1 MARAGSNEL
10 GRAARGGAVTLVGS
24 LCSAIFGFAFSILLA
39 QKIGAHGAGV
49 VLQAVG
55 TFVIIMA
62 LVKLGLDTTSIWML
76 PPMVRNEP
84 EQVRM
89 ALVGILVPAAAV
101 PLVVSCAW
109 FAWRIVGGYGAHGP
123 VADAIT
129 VMAVFLPFAS
139 VMTVALAATRAFGG
153 VVPFNAIGNVLVPGL
168 RPVLLLVV
176 VALGGGTIAATT
188 SYSLPVLVGMM
199 CALVTLLAGVH
210 RVTRSQPHA
219 GWVPDRP
226 LMRRIMAY
234 SLPRTLMSGL
244 EQTVIWIDVV
254 LVGVILGSTQA
265 GIYGSASRFVSAG
278 VVVLTAL
285 RIVVAPRFSAL
296 LAAERRTEVE
306 ELYAV
311 TARWILLFGAPIYL
325 LLAVFAPTVLS
336 WLGKDFHDGAS
347 SLVILSLGSIVVL
360 AAGNIQSLLL
370 MSGRSGLGA
379 FNKMIVVAF
388 NVTSNFVLIPL
399 IGIEG
404 AAISWAG
411 AMVLDTSLAA
421 YQVRRATGIAL
432 APQEVGMTVMWVA
445 VCVAGPSLLIAE
457 VFGQG
462 TVQMIA
468 AALVSGLV
476 LLGYCTM
483 DRTRLRMDELIRM
496 GRG

>member
-1 MARAGSNEL
+1 M
-10 GRAARGGAVTLVGS
+10 
-24 LCSAIFGFAFSILLA
+24 CSAILGFAFSILLA
-39 QKIGAHGAGV
+39 QKIGAHDAGV
-49 VLQAVG
+49 VLQAVA
-55 TFVIIMA
+55 TFVITMA

-76 PPMVRNEP
+76 PPMVRKEP
-84 EQVRM
+84 ERVRQ

-101 PLVVSCAW
+101 PLAVSAAW
-109 FAWRIVGGYGAHGP
+109 FAWRLLTPGGHGTSS
-123 VADAIT
+123 VTSAIT

-153 VVPFNAIGNVLVPGL
+153 VVPFNAIGNILVPGL
-168 RPVLLLVV
+168 RPVLLVIVV
-176 VALGGGTIAATT
+176 SLGGGALAATV
-188 SYSLPVLVGMM
+188 SYSLPLLVGMV
-199 CALVTLLAGVH
+199 CALVTLFAGVH
-210 RVTRSQPHA
+210 RGTRSHPHA

-254 LVGVILGSTQA
+254 LVGVILGSTEA
-265 GIYGSASRFVSAG
+265 GVYGSASRFVSAG

-296 LAAERRTEVE
+296 LAAERKGDVE

-325 LLAVFAPTVLS
+325 LLAVFAPTVLG
-336 WLGKDFHDGAS
+336 WLGTDFHSGAS

-360 AAGNIQSLLL
+360 AAGNVQSLLL

-379 FNKMIVVAF
+379 FNKLFVVAF
-388 NVTSNFVLIPL
+388 NVTANLVLIPR

-404 AAISWAG
+404 AAIAWAG
-411 AMVLDTSLAA
+411 AMLLDTSLAA

-432 APQEVGMTVMWVA
+432 APREVGSTVMWVA
-445 VCVAGPSLLIAE
+445 VCVAGPSALVALL
-457 VFGQG
+457 FGQG
-462 TVQMIA
+462 TVQMIV
-468 AALVSGLV
+468 AALLSGLV
-476 LLGYCTM
+476 LLGYCVM
-483 DRTRLRMDELIRM
+483 DRERLRMDELLRM

>member
-1 MARAGSNEL
+1 
-10 GRAARGGAVTLVGS
+10 
-24 LCSAIFGFAFSILLA
+24 
-39 QKIGAHGAGV
+39 
-49 VLQAVG
+49 
-55 TFVIIMA
+55 
-62 LVKLGLDTTSIWML
+62 
-76 PPMVRNEP
+76 
-84 EQVRM
+84 
-89 ALVGILVPAAAV
+89 
-101 PLVVSCAW
+101 
-109 FAWRIVGGYGAHGP
+109 
-123 VADAIT
+123 
-129 VMAVFLPFAS
+129 
-139 VMTVALAATRAFGG
+139 
-153 VVPFNAIGNVLVPGL
+153 
-168 RPVLLLVV
+168 
-176 VALGGGTIAATT
+176 
-188 SYSLPVLVGMM
+188 
-199 CALVTLLAGVH
+199 
-210 RVTRSQPHA
+210 
-219 GWVPDRP
+219 
-226 LMRRIMAY
+226 
-234 SLPRTLMSGL
+234 
-244 EQTVIWIDVV
+244 
-254 LVGVILGSTQA
+254 
-265 GIYGSASRFVSAG
+265 VSAG